1 MDRLQTLW
9 SYYQGLAEK
18 SGLAQDQNGN
28 PKQASYSLFPF
39 YQSFPI
45 DGLSTRLNP
54 LTRAFLGDEKALD
67 ELDPI
72 GTDGLVPPEAADTS
86 GPEWLKKAIQDCCQ
100 GERTPNASQVHAIET
115 ALTHP
120 ISIIQGPPG
129 TGKTETIKNLLLCLR
144 ALRPEAKIAVVSANG
159 EALRNIKDL
168 LDRSVLKSQYA
179 FLGSV
184 SSRKEFHAVLAKDPR
199 VANDPKLAALC
210 SSSTAGNGYTF
221 APALLDYYPIMIS
234 TIHSMRNCIKGG
246 GFENQFDYVIAD
258 ECSQV
263 STMLGIVAM
272 ASAKRLVLLGDDQ
285 QLAPIH
291 KDNISGVEQHDAV
304 QALGEYYLDERENSF
319 MTACHER
326 FGDKAGNVLL
336 NEHYRCHPGIIGFC
350 NEQIYGGQL
359 EIQTADDGRLPI
371 RIRWYEGDYW
381 ERQPSDKKSDKES
394 DKESGEEQPAEGN
407 SDQKSPEK
415 SQSDERKVR
424 HKDYN
429 RKQID
434 IFLQEEYPV
443 LLAAMQKDPNYS
455 VCVLSPYRYQLE
467 LLKQALDEYNAG
479 IKAHL
484 GESTLEPENTEIP
497 DIPQLTIHKAQGKG
511 YDYVCVMPVVD
522 TGSNTWS
529 QRKRITNVA
538 VSRAKKVLCYI
549 TSACWMPEWLQRRMV
564 GYRVPTTADESNLY
578 LRKLIRYVYD
588 RQTAEDLE
596 AGYGLIQTKL
606 DSAFAKVPYYRLMN
620 NKDKAT
626 AKQPV
631 DGSKG
636 SGPELSFLNTLWHEI
651 RRPGSPLADF
661 DLYREVHL
669 SDVEGTPSDNSTD
682 VGEYVGRG
690 SRFDIAVCKDDK
702 VHYLIEVDGS
712 YHRDPTDVEQMSSDA
727 RKDKAVEGLDESFK
741 NSRYKRIPTDGS
753 TAHEIDDIET
763 AIKAADEAGIIT
775 PRLLAAG
782 KGEKNRP
789 WVPSDSSQIDSL
801 TGRLKDIF
809 RDFCFDLE
817 MDPDRTNES
826 LQKMTFKCD
835 LPDYRDIQQARY
847 YLLRYA
853 IAYAFEYSVMY
864 RIALA
869 NLMAETNITVYSF
882 GCGSKLDGLSL
893 LHAKEQLQ
901 KAGVSVGSLYYR
913 GIDLVK
919 WPVQFDLEGMDSVE
933 FYPMG
938 MDDFMDPDNKAH
950 IKNMRCNIMCF
961 PKLLSEDLDK
971 PDGGSTVIDRFCER
985 LKMQDFGRD
994 RIVLCIS
1001 HRGRYEE
1008 DGRPKDRRVAD
1019 KVVNAMRDN
1028 KGNYHL
1034 VESVPLSDVP
1044 SLGDIAG
1051 RLITKRDCAYP
1062 YICFRDADGK
1072 DEDNIKALDPQF
1084 QLPPYFWSYLHVSK
1098 GSPDTASAQQD
1109 GEASDAED
1117 AEPVYE
1123 QDRDKLISLF
1133 NHEYMRNP
1141 ITRTKSICFQVLT
1154 FQRQPKKTP
1163 AK

>member
-1 MDRLQTLW
+1 MDRVQTLW

-18 SGLAQDQNGN
+18 SGLTRDKTGE
-28 PKQASYSLFPF
+28 PVQASYSLFPF
-39 YQSFPI
+39 YQSYPI
-45 DGLSTRLNP
+45 DALSTRLNP
-54 LTRAFLGDEKALD
+54 LTQAFLGDEKALD
-67 ELDPI
+67 SLDPV
-72 GTDGLVPPEAADTS
+72 GTDGLVPPEAADTTD
-86 GPEWLKKAIQDCCQ
+86 PEWLKKAIQGCCQ
-100 GERTPNASQVHAIET
+100 GERAPNASQVHAIET

-144 ALRPEAKIAVVSANG
+144 MFRPEAKIAVVSANG

-168 LDRSVLKSQYA
+168 LDRSVLMSQYA
-179 FLGSV
+179 FLGNFNA
-184 SSRKEFHAVLAKDPR
+184 RKDFQDTLSKDSR

-210 SSSTAGNGYTF
+210 DSSTKDNGYTF

-234 TIHSMRNCIKGG
+234 TIHSMRKCIKGE
-246 GFENQFDYVIAD
+246 GFDNQFDYVIAD

-272 ASAKRLVLLGDDQ
+272 ASAKRLVLLGDDE

-291 KDNISGVEQHDAV
+291 KDSISGEVEQRNAV
-304 QALGEYYLDERENSF
+304 QALGEYYLDEDENSF
-319 MTACHER
+319 MAACSKR

-350 NEQIYGGQL
+350 NEYIYHGQL
-359 EIQTADDGRLPI
+359 EVQRKDTGLPV

-381 ERQPSDKKSDKES
+381 EQI
-394 DKESGEEQPAEGN
+394 PAKPREGN
-407 SDQKSPEK
+407 
-415 SQSDERKVR
+415 QSDENAAKHR
-424 HKDYN
+424 DYN

-434 IFLQEEYPV
+434 VFLQEEYPAIV
-443 LLAAMQKDPNYS
+443 AAIQKDPTYS

-467 LLKQALDEYNAG
+467 LLKQALDEHSEA
-479 IKAHL
+479 IKAQL
-484 GESTLEPENTEIP
+484 GESTLEPENAEIP

-522 TGSNTWS
+522 TGSNVWS
-529 QRKRITNVA
+529 QRRRITNVA
-538 VSRAKKVLCYI
+538 VSRAKKTLCYI

-564 GYRVPTTADESNLY
+564 GYCVPTTADASDLY

-588 RQTAEDLE
+588 RQTAEDLD
-596 AGYGLIQTKL
+596 AGYGLIQTRL
-606 DSAFAKVPYYRLMN
+606 DSAFAKVPYYRLIN
-620 NKDKAT
+620 NKDRAT

-636 SGPELSFLNTLWHEI
+636 SGPELSVLNTLWHETK
-651 RRPGSPLADF
+651 RPGSPLAGF
-661 DLYREVHL
+661 DLYREVYL
-669 SDVEGTPSDNSTD
+669 RDVEGTPSDNSTD
-682 VGEYVGRG
+682 VGQYVNRG

-702 VHYLIEVDGS
+702 IHFLIEVDGS
-712 YHRDPTDVEQMSSDA
+712 YHRDPTNSDQVSNDKM
-727 RKDKAVEGLDESFK
+727 KDKAVEVLDKDFN

-753 TAHEIDDIET
+753 TVHEIDDIET
-763 AIKAADEAGIIT
+763 AIKAADAAGVIT

-782 KGEKNRP
+782 KGEENRP
-789 WVPSDSSQIDSL
+789 WAPSDSSQIDHL
-801 TGRLKDIF
+801 TGRLKEIL
-809 RDFCFDLE
+809 RDFCLDLE

-826 LQKMTFKCD
+826 LRKMTFKRG
-835 LPDYRDIQQARY
+835 LPDYSDAQQVRY

-869 NLMAETNITVYSF
+869 NLMAENNITVYSF

-901 KAGVSVGSLYYR
+901 EAGMSVGSLYYR
-913 GIDLVK
+913 GIDLVE
-919 WPVQFDLEGMDSVE
+919 WPVQFDLEGMDSVD

-938 MDDFMDPDNKAH
+938 MDDFLGPDNKAH
-950 IKNMRCNIMCF
+950 IKTMYCNIMCF

-971 PDGGSTVIDRFCER
+971 AGGSSTVIDRFCER

-1008 DGRPKDRRVAD
+1008 DGHPKDWRVAD
-1019 KVVNAMRDN
+1019 KVINAMRDN
-1028 KGNYHL
+1028 KGNYRL
-1034 VESVPLSDVP
+1034 VDSVPLSDVP
-1044 SLGDIAG
+1044 GLGDIAG
-1051 RLITKRDCAYP
+1051 RLITKDDCGHP
-1062 YICFRDADGK
+1062 YICFRDADG
-1072 DEDNIKALDPQF
+1072 EDADKIKALDPQF
-1084 QLPPYFWSYLHVSK
+1084 QLPPYFWSYLYV
-1098 GSPDTASAQQD
+1098 PDEHSGTASAQQD
-1109 GEASDAED
+1109 SEEPDASD

-1123 QDRDKLISLF
+1123 QDRDKVISLLKQ
-1133 NHEYMRNP
+1133 EYMRTP
-1141 ITRTKSICFQVLT
+1141 ITRTKMICFQVLT
-1154 FQRQPKKTP
+1154 FQREKKGQ
-1163 AK
+1163 K